1 MTFSRMLGT
10 LLATI
15 TLSLSLSSCSATV
28 SIDPAAGSNDPLCAA
43 VSVRL
48 PETVDGLT
56 RRTTDAQATAAW
68 GTPAAVLFR
77 CGLEPVTVSKLKCV
91 TASNVDWLVDDS
103 KAPNYRF
110 ITFARKPAAEIIV
123 DSNKASGVNVLD
135 DLSLAVQQL
144 PASDH
149 CLG

>member
-1 MTFSRMLGT
+1 MLASA
-10 LLATI
+10 LAATA
-15 TLSLSLSSCSATV
+15 LVASLTGCSATV
-28 SIDPAAGSNDPLCAA
+28 SLDAADNSNDPLCAA

-48 PETVDGLT
+48 PDTVDGLA

-68 GTPAAVLFR
+68 GTPSAVLFR
-77 CGLEPVTVSKLKCV
+77 CGLAPVTVSKFKCV

-110 ITFARKPAAEIIV
+110 VTFARTPAIEVVV
-123 DSNKASGVNVLD
+123 DSGKASGSKVLD
-135 DLSLAVQQL
+135 DLSLAVQQV
-144 PASDH
+144 PVTKH